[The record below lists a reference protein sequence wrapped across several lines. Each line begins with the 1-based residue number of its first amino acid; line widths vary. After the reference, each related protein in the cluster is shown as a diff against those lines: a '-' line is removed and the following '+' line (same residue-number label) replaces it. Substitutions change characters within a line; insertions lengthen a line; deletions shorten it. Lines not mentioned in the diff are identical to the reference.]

1 MPCWCNVIQIC
12 DGNFQMDHAK
22 DLIHN
27 IMRSFLKSNFL
38 LCTVA
43 FTFAASPAEAN
54 LTPVQPASLVKE
66 VGQADIY
73 LLLGQSNMRG
83 RAEFSESDFQ
93 FSNSRILFMPLNQEQ
108 LFYAR
113 EPLHDDGSFD
123 LIDRSGNL
131 GVGPGL
137 FFAKDR
143 VKHQDDR
150 AIVLI
155 PGARGGSWIALWS
168 KGNARSSL
176 YDDAVKRARL
186 AKEEL
191 DAMGIPSRIAGI
203 LWLQGESD
211 ATEERFEAYQ
221 QRLDQLIEDFRADLG
236 VEDLPFVAATIG
248 SFIDGNS
255 RRFTR
260 TKEINQVLLSLPERI
275 PHSAIVDARHLIDG
289 HIGDN
294 LHYNRDSQEK
304 MGVLFSRAMLSL
316 TQPATHAKSTA
327 ASEHS
332 SFGY

>member
-1 MPCWCNVIQIC
+1 MLVQSNFVH
-12 DGNFQMDHAK
+12 GSNFQRDHAK
-22 DLIHN
+22 DFIHN
-27 IMRSFLKSNFL
+27 SMRRFLKSSLL

-43 FTFAASPAEAN
+43 LTFAASPAEAN
-54 LTPVQPASLVKE
+54 LIPVQPASLIKE

-83 RAEFSESDFQ
+83 RAQFSESDFQ
-93 FSNSRILFMPLNQEQ
+93 FSHSRILFMPLNQEQ

-143 VKHQDDR
+143 VKHHDDR

-168 KGNARSSL
+168 KGNTRLSL
-176 YDDAVKRARL
+176 YHDAVNRARL
-186 AKEEL
+186 AKEQL
-191 DAMGIPSRIAGI
+191 DAMGIASRIAGI

-248 SFIDGNS
+248 SFIDGKIG
-255 RRFTR
+255 RFTR
-260 TKEINQVLLSLPERI
+260 TKEINEVLLSLPQRI
-275 PHSAIVDARHLIDG
+275 PHTDCVDARHLVDG
-289 HIGDN
+289 HIGDH

-304 MGVLFSRAMLSL
+304 MGVLFSKALLSL

-327 ASEHS
+327 SNEL
-332 SFGY
+332 SFDGN